1 VDKGCEILRMGI
13 KFMTTTISYVTGQSC
28 VQRWKQHKQRWA
40 NIKHWQ
46 RVKSQKS
53 MKATAFLM
61 VGRMTSLWP
70 TRLTYNK
77 LDGARLIATVGVENY
92 KKNAGY
98 IVMFIHNL
106 HESALETI
114 IS

>member
-1 VDKGCEILRMGI
+1 MLLGRVVFKDGNNTNKGGP
-13 KFMTTTISYVTGQSC
+13 
-28 VQRWKQHKQRWA
+28 

-70 TRLTYNK
+70 THLPYNK
-77 LDGARLIATVGVENY
+77 LGGARLIARVAAENY
-92 KKNAGY
+92 KKSAGY

-106 HESALETI
+106 HESALKTI
-114 IS
+114 VS

>member
-1 VDKGCEILRMGI
+1 
-13 KFMTTTISYVTGQSC
+13 
-28 VQRWKQHKQRWA
+28 
-40 NIKHWQ
+40 
-46 RVKSQKS
+46 
-53 MKATAFLM
+53 M

-70 TRLTYNK
+70 TRLPYNK
-77 LDGARLIATVGVENY
+77 LGGARLIATVGVENY